1 VGDIGEMTAET
12 QLTLL
17 CVAAYFLGSIPVGVL
32 AARAKGIDITQVGS
46 GNVGATNVNR
56 ALGKQWGIAVFILD
70 MLKGLA
76 PTLAARYLVAI
87 PVGSVHPQAI
97 WMLVGIFA
105 VLGHTKSV
113 FLHFKGGKGIS
124 TSLGVCL
131 GAAPLVAVSAFT
143 LFVIILASTRY
154 MSVASILAVASSVLF
169 AMLIPGQSSQIIP
182 LFALLAVAVIALH
195 RKNIGRLRAGTEPK
209 FAFVSKK
216 E

>member
-1 VGDIGEMTAET
+1 MTAVT

-17 CVAAYFLGSIPVGVL
+17 FVGAYFLGSVPVGVL
-32 AARAKGIDITQVGS
+32 AARAKGIDLTQVGS

-56 ALGKQWGIAVFILD
+56 ALGKQWGIAVFLLD
-70 MLKGLA
+70 MLKGLI
-76 PTLAARYLVAI
+76 PTLSARYLVTSN
-87 PVGSVHPQAI
+87 VGDLEPQAL

-105 VLGHTKSV
+105 VLGHTKSI
-113 FLHFKGGKGIS
+113 FLRFKGGKGIS

-143 LFVIILASTRY
+143 FFVVILASTRY
-154 MSVASILAVASSVLF
+154 MSLASILAVASSVGF
-169 AMLIPGQSSQIIP
+169 ALLIPGQSPQILP
-182 LFALLAVAVIALH
+182 LFGLLAVAVIALH
-195 RKNIGRLRAGTEPK
+195 RKNISRLRTGTEPK